1 MIINHRE
8 KISFKLLVIIS
19 LLTLISRISRKKLWS
34 FVENRKT
41 KFVSP
46 LTKHKASVFEI
57 DGIKVIKFSTN
68 PVDNSK
74 FIVYF
79 HGGGFV
85 MSGNRRHYSFLMNFG
100 KKTNYNC
107 YYIDYPLAPKHKAIE
122 VINRVENVVNK
133 IIDLEKN
140 KELIFIGDSAG
151 GNLAL
156 VMSKRISITK
166 DVLILS
172 PWLDLTMTNQQIE
185 NMEKKEIMFSKNDLL
200 EAAKKYSGDM
210 ELANPSISP
219 IYDDFSKLR
228 VCIFAGTDD
237 LLFPDVIKFT
247 EGKDNIELH
256 SYHRH
261 KHDFMFIVNSKEQR
275 KVLKDMIA
283 YVK

>member
-8 KISFKLLVIIS
+8 KISFKLFVIIS

-41 KFVSP
+41 KFIPP
-46 LTKHKASVFEI
+46 LSKHKAEVIEI

-68 PVDNSK
+68 TIDNSK
-74 FIVYF
+74 FVVYF

-85 MSGNRRHYSFLMNFG
+85 MSGNRRHYSFMMNFN
-100 KKTNYNC
+100 KMTNFNC

-122 VINRVENVVNK
+122 VIKSVENVVNK
-133 IIDLEKN
+133 IIDFEKN
-140 KELIFIGDSAG
+140 KELILVGDSAG

-156 VMSKRISITK
+156 VIGNKFSIAK
-166 DVLILS
+166 DILILS
-172 PWLDLTMTNQQIE
+172 PWLDLTMTNREIE
-185 NMEKKEIMFSKNDLL
+185 LMEKKEIMFSKNDLL
-200 EAAKKYSGDM
+200 EAAQKYQGNI
-210 ELANPSISP
+210 ELDNKLISP
-219 IYDDFSKLR
+219 IYDDFSNKR
-228 VCIFAGTDD
+228 VRIFAGNDD
-237 LLFPDVIKFT
+237 LLFPDVIKFS

-256 SYHRH
+256 SYHKH
-261 KHDFMFIVNSKEQR
+261 KHDFMFIVKSKEQQ